1 MTTPW
6 MYRKKLKLFE
16 IFRVVDGK
24 EEVLAIGLDE
34 ESTQRVVEII
44 NEKEAD
50 DEYTRT
56 NSVPDRPSGEY
67 HADQLALARH
77 GTRR

>member
-24 EEVLAIGLDE
+24 EQVLAIGLEENQTARLVNFLNEEATDE
-34 ESTQRVVEII
+34 LDPEC
-44 NEKEAD
+44 
-50 DEYTRT
+50 
-56 NSVPDRPSGEY
+56 P
-67 HADQLALARH
+67 
-77 GTRR
+77 

>member
-34 ESTQRVVEII
+34 ESTQKVVEII
-44 NEKEAD
+44 NKEETP
-50 DEYTRT
+50 DE
-56 NSVPDRPSGEY
+56 
-67 HADQLALARH
+67 
-77 GTRR
+77 

>member
-24 EEVLAIGLDE
+24 EQVLAIGLDE

-44 NEKEAD
+44 NREETD
-50 DEYTRT
+50 DE
-56 NSVPDRPSGEY
+56 
-67 HADQLALARH
+67 
-77 GTRR
+77 

>member
-24 EEVLAIGLDE
+24 EQVLAIGLEENQTARLVNFLNEEAPDE
-34 ESTQRVVEII
+34 LDTEC
-44 NEKEAD
+44 
-50 DEYTRT
+50 
-56 NSVPDRPSGEY
+56 P
-67 HADQLALARH
+67 
-77 GTRR
+77 

>member
-24 EEVLAIGLDE
+24 EEVLAIGLKENQTAKLVNFLNEEATDE
-34 ESTQRVVEII
+34 LNTEC
-44 NEKEAD
+44 
-50 DEYTRT
+50 
-56 NSVPDRPSGEY
+56 P
-67 HADQLALARH
+67 
-77 GTRR
+77 

>member
-16 IFRVVDGK
+16 IFRIVDGK

-44 NEKEAD
+44 NKEDAD
-50 DEYTRT
+50 EC
-56 NSVPDRPSGEY
+56 V
-67 HADQLALARH
+67 Q
-77 GTRR
+77 